1 MKSIWT
7 TIYDNNEIKV
17 ENTWF
22 NGERLFVNGVLQD
35 EKMGFFSSDL
45 TGHLINGKNER
56 ENIKVNL
63 SGAFRI
69 NCRLFINALKSQH
82 NLKKS

>member
-7 TIYDNNEIKV
+7 TVYDKNKIKV

-22 NGERLFVNGVLQD
+22 SGERLFVNGVLQD

-45 TGHLINGKNER
+45 TGHLINEKNER

-63 SGAFRI
+63 SGVFKI
-69 NCRLFINALKSQH
+69 NCRLFIND
-82 NLKKS
+82 KKIEMNQEK

>member
-7 TIYDNNEIKV
+7 TKYENNEIKV

-22 NGERLFVNGVLQD
+22 NGERLYVNGILQD
-35 EKMGFFSSDL
+35 EKIGLFSTDL
-45 TGHLINGKNER
+45 TGHIINQKNER

-63 SGAFRI
+63 SGALKI
-69 NCRLFINALKSQH
+69 TCRLFINDRKIKVEQE
-82 NLKKS
+82 K

>member
-7 TIYDNNEIKV
+7 TIYDKNEIKV

-22 NGERLFVNGVLQD
+22 NGERLYVNGILQD
-35 EKMGFFSSDL
+35 EKKGLLSSNL
-45 TGHLINGKNER
+45 TGHLMNHNNEK

-63 SGAFRI
+63 FGWFSI
-69 NCRLFINALKSQH
+69 DCKLFIND
-82 NLKKS
+82 KKIEMVKKE

>member
-7 TIYDNNEIKV
+7 ANYENNEIRV

-22 NGERLFVNGVLQD
+22 DGERLFVNGNLQD
-35 EKMGFFSSDL
+35 ERMGLISTDL
-45 TGHLINGKNER
+45 SGHLFNQKNER

-63 SGAFRI
+63 GGSFKI
-69 NCRLFINALKSQH
+69 ICRLFVNDSKVEVTQV
-82 NLKKS
+82 K